1 MKVFKTIKPMKYTK
15 WIVILF
21 CLIGMT
27 ACRQDV
33 PRFRIG
39 VAQCSD
45 DSWRHKMNDEILRE
59 AMFYDGVSV
68 EIRSAGDD
76 NRQQAEDVRYFI
88 DKGVDL
94 LIISANEA
102 APMTPIVEEA
112 YQKGIPVILVDRKIL
127 SDKYTAYISAD
138 NYEIGRAVG
147 NYMASTLKGK
157 GNVVELTGLSG
168 STPAME
174 RHQGFMAAISNFP
187 DIKLIDKADAA
198 WEREP
203 AEVAMD
209 SILRRHPK
217 IDAVYAH
224 NDRIAPGAY
233 QAARKAGREK
243 EMIFVGIDALPGK
256 GNGLELVL
264 DSVLNA
270 TFIYPT
276 NGDKVLQL
284 AMNILEAKPYPR
296 ETIMN
301 TAVVDR
307 TNAHVM
313 QLQTAHISE
322 LDEKIE
328 TLNGRI
334 DGYLSRVATQQ
345 VVMYGG
351 LVILLLVAGLL
362 VVVYNSLR
370 SKNRLNRELSEQK
383 RQLEEQR
390 DKLEEQR
397 DQLEQQRDKL
407 AEQRDQLIQ
416 LSHQLEEATHAKLVF
431 FTNISHDFR
440 TPLTLV
446 ADPVEHLLADKTL
459 SDDQHR
465 MLLLVQRN
473 VNILLRLVN
482 QILDFRKYENG
493 KMEYTPV
500 PVDILSSFKGWNESF
515 LAAARK
521 KHIHFSF
528 DNMPDTDY
536 HTLADVEKLER
547 IYFNLLSN
555 AFKFTPENGKV
566 TVRLSALTKED
577 DRWIRFTVSNTGSM
591 ISAEH
596 IRNIF
601 DRFYKI
607 DMHHAGSGIG
617 LALVKAFVELH
628 GGTISVE
635 SDEKQ
640 GTVFTVD
647 LQVRTCACETSS
659 LEESPVSSVSEASS
673 LNDALPIEEEELEK
687 NYDSSKPSVLI
698 IDDNVDIR
706 SYVHGLLH
714 TNYTVI
720 EAADGSEGIRKA
732 MKYVPDLIIS
742 DVMMPG
748 IDGIECCRRLK
759 SELQTC
765 HIPVILLTA
774 CSLDEQKIQG
784 YDGGADSYISKPF
797 SSQLLLARVRN
808 LIDSHR
814 RLKQFFGGGQALA
827 KEDVCDM
834 DKDFV
839 EKFKALI
846 DAKMG
851 DSGLNV
857 EDLGKE
863 MGLSRVQLYRKIKSL
878 TNYSPNEL
886 LRIARLKRAA
896 SLLASSDM
904 TVAEIG
910 YEVGF
915 SSPSYFAKCYKEQFG
930 ESPTDLLKRKG

>member
-1 MKVFKTIKPMKYTK
+1 MGYLR

-21 CLIGMT
+21 CFLGMV
-27 ACRQDV
+27 ACHQDV
-33 PRFRIG
+33 PHFRIG

-59 AMFYDGVSV
+59 AMFYDGVAV

-76 NRQQAEDVRYFI
+76 NRKQAEDVRYFM

-102 APMTPIVEEA
+102 APMTPVVEEA
-112 YQKGIPVILVDRKIL
+112 YQKGIPVILIDRKIL
-127 SDKYTAYISAD
+127 SDKYTAYIGGD

-147 NYMASTLKGK
+147 NYIASSLQGK
-157 GNVVELTGLSG
+157 GNVVELTGLG
-168 STPAME
+168 GATPAME

-198 WEREP
+198 WESGP
-203 AEVAMD
+203 AEVEMD
-209 SILRRHPK
+209 SMLCRHPK

-233 QAARKAGREK
+233 RAAKKVGREK
-243 EMIFVGIDALPGK
+243 EMLFVGIDALPGK

-276 NGDKVLQL
+276 NGDKVMQL
-284 AMNILEAKPYPR
+284 AMNILEKKPYPR
-296 ETIMN
+296 ETVMN
-301 TAVVDR
+301 TAVVDH

-313 QLQTAHISE
+313 QLQTMHISE
-322 LDEKIE
+322 LDQKIE

-334 DGYLSRVATQQ
+334 GGYLSRVATQQ

-362 VVVYNSLR
+362 LVVYKSLR

-383 RQLEEQR
+383 KQLEEQR
-390 DKLEEQR
+390 DKLEG
-397 DQLEQQRDKL
+397 QRDKL
-407 AEQRDQLIQ
+407 EEQRDQLIQ

-459 SDDQHR
+459 NGDQHR
-465 MLLLVQRN
+465 MLMLIQRN

-493 KMEYTPV
+493 MMEYTPV
-500 PVDILSSFKGWNESF
+500 PVDILSSFEGWNESF

-528 DNMPDTDY
+528 DKMADTDY

-566 TVRLSALTKED
+566 TVRLSPLTKED
-577 DRWIRFTVSNTGSM
+577 GRWIRFTVANTGSM
-591 ISAEH
+591 ISVEH

-601 DRFYKI
+601 DRFYRI

-628 GGTISVE
+628 KGTISVE

-640 GTVFTVD
+640 GTIFTVD
-647 LQVRTCACETSS
+647 LPMQTCEVTVSVDSPLSS
-659 LEESPVSSVSEASS
+659 SIGASVSSA
-673 LNDALPIEEEELEK
+673 LNNAQVAEEEEPEK
-687 NYDSSKPSVLI
+687 DYDSSKPSVLV
-698 IDDNVDIR
+698 IDDNADIR
-706 SYVHGLLH
+706 SYVYSLLH
-714 TNYTVI
+714 TDYTVI
-720 EAADGSEGIRKA
+720 EAVDGSDGIRKA

-774 CSLDEQKIQG
+774 CSLDEQRIQG

-814 RLKQFFGGGQALA
+814 RLKQFFGDRHTLA

-834 DKDFV
+834 DKNFV
-839 EKFKALI
+839 EKFKSLL
-846 DAKMG
+846 DAKLG
-851 DSGLNV
+851 DSNLNV
-857 EDLGKE
+857 EDLGKD

-886 LRIARLKRAA
+886 LRIARLKKAA

-915 SSPSYFAKCYKEQFG
+915 SSPSYFTKCYKEQFG
-930 ESPTDLLKRKG
+930 ESPTDFLKRRG

>member
-1 MKVFKTIKPMKYTK
+1 MGYLR

-21 CLIGMT
+21 CFLGMV
-27 ACRQDV
+27 ACHQDV
-33 PRFRIG
+33 PHFRIG

-59 AMFYDGVSV
+59 AMFYDGVAV

-76 NRQQAEDVRYFI
+76 NRKQAEDVRYFM

-102 APMTPIVEEA
+102 APMTPVVEEA
-112 YQKGIPVILVDRKIL
+112 YRKGIPVILIDRKIL
-127 SDKYTAYISAD
+127 SDKYTAYIGAD

-147 NYMASTLKGK
+147 NYIASSLRGK
-157 GNVVELTGLSG
+157 GNVVELTGLGG

-198 WEREP
+198 WESGP
-203 AEVAMD
+203 AEVEMD
-209 SILRRHPK
+209 SMLCRHPK

-233 QAARKAGREK
+233 RAAKKVGREK
-243 EMIFVGIDALPGK
+243 EMLFVGIDALPGK

-276 NGDKVLQL
+276 NGDKVMQL
-284 AMNILEAKPYPR
+284 AMNILEKKPYPR
-296 ETIMN
+296 ETVMN
-301 TAVVDR
+301 TAVVDH

-313 QLQTAHISE
+313 QLQTTHISE
-322 LDEKIE
+322 LDQKIE

-334 DGYLSRVATQQ
+334 GGYLSRVATQQ

-362 VVVYNSLR
+362 LVVYKSLR

-383 RQLEEQR
+383 KQLEEQR

-397 DQLEQQRDKL
+397 DKLE
-407 AEQRDQLIQ
+407 EQRDQLIQ

-459 SDDQHR
+459 NGDQHR
-465 MLLLVQRN
+465 MLMLIQRN

-493 KMEYTPV
+493 MMEYTPV
-500 PVDILSSFKGWNESF
+500 PVDILSSFEGWNESF
-515 LAAARK
+515 LAVARK

-528 DNMPDTDY
+528 DKLADTDY

-566 TVRLSALTKED
+566 TVRLSPLTKED
-577 DRWIRFTVSNTGSM
+577 GRWIRFTVANTGSM
-591 ISAEH
+591 ISVEH

-628 GGTISVE
+628 KGTISVE

-640 GTVFTVD
+640 GTIFTVD
-647 LQVRTCACETSS
+647 LPMQTCEVTVSVDSPLFSS
-659 LEESPVSSVSEASS
+659 IGASVSSA
-673 LNDALPIEEEELEK
+673 LNNAQVAEEEETERD
-687 NYDSSKPSVLI
+687 YDSSQPSVLI
-698 IDDNVDIR
+698 IDDNADIR
-706 SYVHGLLH
+706 SYVHSLLH
-714 TNYTVI
+714 ADYTVI
-720 EAADGSEGIRKA
+720 EAVDGSEGIRKA

-774 CSLDEQKIQG
+774 CSLDEQRIQG

-814 RLKQFFGGGQALA
+814 RLKQFFGDGQTLA

-834 DKDFV
+834 DKNFV
-839 EKFKALI
+839 EKFKSLL
-846 DAKMG
+846 DAKLG
-851 DSGLNV
+851 DSNLNV
-857 EDLGKE
+857 EDLGKD

-886 LRIARLKRAA
+886 LRIARLKKAA

-915 SSPSYFAKCYKEQFG
+915 SSPSYFTKCYKEQFG
-930 ESPTDLLKRKG
+930 ESPTDFLKRRG

>member
-1 MKVFKTIKPMKYTK
+1 MIEAMKYTK
-15 WIVILF
+15 WITVLF
-21 CLIGMT
+21 CLLGLA
-27 ACRQDV
+27 ACRQDA

-76 NRQQAEDVRYFI
+76 NLRQAEDVRYFI
-88 DKGVDL
+88 DRGVDL

-112 YQKGIPVILVDRKIL
+112 YDKGIPVILIDRKIL
-127 SDKYTAYISAD
+127 SDKYTAYIGAD
-138 NYEIGRAVG
+138 NNEIGRAVG
-147 NYMASTLKGK
+147 NYIASRLGGK

-174 RHQGFMAAISNFP
+174 RHQGFMAAISRFP
-187 DIKLIDKADAA
+187 EIKLIDKADAA
-198 WEREP
+198 WERAP
-203 AEVAMD
+203 AEVEMD
-209 SILRRHPK
+209 SMLRRNPK

-233 QAARKAGREK
+233 QAAKKVGREK
-243 EMIFVGIDALPGK
+243 EMVFVGIDALPGK
-256 GNGLELVL
+256 GNGLEMVL
-264 DSVLNA
+264 DSVLDA

-276 NGDKVLQL
+276 NGDKVMQL
-284 AMNILEAKPYPR
+284 AMNILEKKPFPR
-296 ETIMN
+296 ETVMN

-313 QLQTAHISE
+313 QLQTTHISE
-322 LDEKIE
+322 LDRKIE

-334 DGYLSRVATQQ
+334 STYLSRVATQQ
-345 VVMYGG
+345 VVLYGS
-351 LVILLLVAGLL
+351 LLILLLVAGLL
-362 VVVYNSLR
+362 LVVYKSLR

-383 RQLEEQR
+383 RL
-390 DKLEEQR
+390 LEEQR
-397 DQLEQQRDKL
+397 DQLE
-407 AEQRDQLIQ
+407 EQRDQLIQ

-446 ADPVEHLLADKTL
+446 ADPVEHLLADDTL
-459 SDDQHR
+459 NEDQR
-465 MLLLVQRN
+465 KMLSLIQRN

-493 KMEYTPV
+493 KMEFTPV
-500 PVDILSSFKGWNESF
+500 PLDLLASFEGWNESF
-515 LAAARK
+515 QEIARK
-521 KHIHFSF
+521 KHIRFSF
-528 DNMPDTDY
+528 DSMPDADY
-536 HTLADVEKLER
+536 RTLADVEKLER

-555 AFKFTPENGKV
+555 AFKFTPENGKI
-566 TVRLSALTKED
+566 TVRLSSWMKDGQPWL
-577 DRWIRFTVSNTGSM
+577 RFTVANSGTM

-596 IRNIF
+596 IRSIF

-607 DMHHAGSGIG
+607 DMHHTGSGIG
-617 LALVKAFVELH
+617 LALVKAFVDLH
-628 GGTISVE
+628 RGLIAVE

-640 GTVFTVD
+640 GTLFTID
-647 LQVRTCACETSS
+647 LPKGDT
-659 LEESPVSSVSEASS
+659 PVPEQELIPATP
-673 LNDALPIEEEELEK
+673 LPTDAVWTAEEEDHEML
-687 NYDSSKPSVLI
+687 YDSSKPTVLI
-698 IDDNVDIR
+698 IDDNADIR
-706 SYVHGLLH
+706 SYVQGLLQAD
-714 TNYTVI
+714 YTVV
-720 EAADGSEGIRKA
+720 EAADGSEGIKKA
-732 MKYVPDLIIS
+732 MRFVPDLIIS

-774 CSLDEQKIQG
+774 CSLDEQRIQG

-797 SSQLLLARVRN
+797 SSPLLLARVRN

-814 RLKQFFGGGQALA
+814 RLKQFFGDRQTLA

-839 EKFKALI
+839 ERFKGLI
-846 DAKMG
+846 EAKMS

-857 EDLGKE
+857 EDLGKD

-878 TNYSPNEL
+878 TSYSPNEL
-886 LRIARLKRAA
+886 LRIARLKKAS

-904 TVAEIG
+904 TIAEVG

-915 SSPSYFAKCYKEQFG
+915 SSPSYFAKCYK
-930 ESPTDLLKRKG
+930 P

>member
-1 MKVFKTIKPMKYTK
+1 M
-15 WIVILF
+15 
-21 CLIGMT
+21 
-27 ACRQDV
+27 
-33 PRFRIG
+33 
-39 VAQCSD
+39 
-45 DSWRHKMNDEILRE
+45 
-59 AMFYDGVSV
+59 
-68 EIRSAGDD
+68 
-76 NRQQAEDVRYFI
+76 
-88 DKGVDL
+88 
-94 LIISANEA
+94 
-102 APMTPIVEEA
+102 
-112 YQKGIPVILVDRKIL
+112 
-127 SDKYTAYISAD
+127 
-138 NYEIGRAVG
+138 
-147 NYMASTLKGK
+147 
-157 GNVVELTGLSG
+157 
-168 STPAME
+168 
-174 RHQGFMAAISNFP
+174 
-187 DIKLIDKADAA
+187 
-198 WEREP
+198 
-203 AEVAMD
+203 
-209 SILRRHPK
+209 
-217 IDAVYAH
+217 
-224 NDRIAPGAY
+224 
-233 QAARKAGREK
+233 
-243 EMIFVGIDALPGK
+243 
-256 GNGLELVL
+256 
-264 DSVLNA
+264 
-270 TFIYPT
+270 
-276 NGDKVLQL
+276 
-284 AMNILEAKPYPR
+284 
-296 ETIMN
+296 
-301 TAVVDR
+301 
-307 TNAHVM
+307 
-313 QLQTAHISE
+313 
-322 LDEKIE
+322 
-328 TLNGRI
+328 
-334 DGYLSRVATQQ
+334 SRVATQQ

-362 VVVYNSLR
+362 LVVYKSLR

-383 RQLEEQR
+383 KQLEEQR

-397 DQLEQQRDKL
+397 DKLE
-407 AEQRDQLIQ
+407 EQRDQLIQ

-459 SDDQHR
+459 NGDQHR
-465 MLLLVQRN
+465 MLMLIQRN

-493 KMEYTPV
+493 MMEYTPV
-500 PVDILSSFKGWNESF
+500 PVDILSSFEGWNESF
-515 LAAARK
+515 LAVARK

-528 DNMPDTDY
+528 DKLADTDY

-566 TVRLSALTKED
+566 TVRLSPLTKED
-577 DRWIRFTVSNTGSM
+577 GRWIRFTVANTGSM
-591 ISAEH
+591 ISVEH

-601 DRFYKI
+601 DRFYRI

-628 GGTISVE
+628 KGTISVE

-640 GTVFTVD
+640 GTIFTVD
-647 LQVRTCACETSS
+647 LPMQTCEVTVSVDSPLSS
-659 LEESPVSSVSEASS
+659 SIGASVSSA
-673 LNDALPIEEEELEK
+673 LNNAQVAEEEETERD
-687 NYDSSKPSVLI
+687 YDSSKPSVLI
-698 IDDNVDIR
+698 IDDNADIR
-706 SYVHGLLH
+706 SYVHSLLH
-714 TNYTVI
+714 ADYTVI
-720 EAADGSEGIRKA
+720 EAVDGSEGIRKA

-774 CSLDEQKIQG
+774 CSLDEQRIQG

-814 RLKQFFGGGQALA
+814 RLKQFFGDGQTLA

-834 DKDFV
+834 DKNFV
-839 EKFKALI
+839 EKFKSLL
-846 DAKMG
+846 DAKLG
-851 DSGLNV
+851 DSNLNV
-857 EDLGKE
+857 EDLGKD

-886 LRIARLKRAA
+886 LRIARLKKAA

-915 SSPSYFAKCYKEQFG
+915 SSPSYFTKCYKEQFG
-930 ESPTDLLKRKG
+930 ESPTDFLKRKG

>member
-1 MKVFKTIKPMKYTK
+1 MGYLR

-21 CLIGMT
+21 CFLGMV
-27 ACRQDV
+27 ACHQDV
-33 PRFRIG
+33 PHFRIG

-59 AMFYDGVSV
+59 AMFYDGVAV

-76 NRQQAEDVRYFI
+76 NRKQAEDVRYFM

-102 APMTPIVEEA
+102 APMTPVVEEA
-112 YQKGIPVILVDRKIL
+112 YRKGIPVILVDRKIL
-127 SDKYTAYISAD
+127 SDKYTAYIGAD

-147 NYMASTLKGK
+147 NYIASSLRGK
-157 GNVVELTGLSG
+157 GNVVELTGLGG

-174 RHQGFMAAISNFP
+174 RHQGFMAAISKFP

-198 WEREP
+198 WESGP
-203 AEVAMD
+203 AEVEMD
-209 SILRRHPK
+209 SMLCRHPK

-233 QAARKAGREK
+233 RAAKKVGREK
-243 EMIFVGIDALPGK
+243 EMLFVGIDALPGK

-276 NGDKVLQL
+276 NGDKVMQL
-284 AMNILEAKPYPR
+284 AMNILEKKPYPR
-296 ETIMN
+296 ETVMN
-301 TAVVDR
+301 TAVVDH

-313 QLQTAHISE
+313 QLQTTHIAE
-322 LDEKIE
+322 LDQKIE

-334 DGYLSRVATQQ
+334 GGYLSRVATQQ

-362 VVVYNSLR
+362 LVVYKSLR
-370 SKNRLNRELSEQK
+370 SKNCLNRELSEQK
-383 RQLEEQR
+383 KQLEEQR

-397 DQLEQQRDKL
+397 DKLE
-407 AEQRDQLIQ
+407 EQRDQLIQ

-459 SDDQHR
+459 NGDQHR
-465 MLLLVQRN
+465 MLMLIQRN

-493 KMEYTPV
+493 MMEYTPV
-500 PVDILSSFKGWNESF
+500 PVDILSSFEGWNESF
-515 LAAARK
+515 LAVARK

-528 DNMPDTDY
+528 DKLADTDY

-566 TVRLSALTKED
+566 TVRLSPLTKED
-577 DRWIRFTVSNTGSM
+577 GRWIRFTVANTGSM
-591 ISAEH
+591 ISVEH

-601 DRFYKI
+601 DRFYRI

-628 GGTISVE
+628 KGTISVE

-640 GTVFTVD
+640 GTIFTVD
-647 LQVRTCACETSS
+647 LPMQTCEVTVSVDSPLSS
-659 LEESPVSSVSEASS
+659 SIGASVSSA
-673 LNDALPIEEEELEK
+673 LNNAQVAEEEETERD
-687 NYDSSKPSVLI
+687 YDSSKPSVLI
-698 IDDNVDIR
+698 IDDNADIR
-706 SYVHGLLH
+706 SYVHSLLH
-714 TNYTVI
+714 ADYTVI
-720 EAADGSEGIRKA
+720 EAVDGSEGIRKA

-774 CSLDEQKIQG
+774 CSLDEQRIQG

-814 RLKQFFGGGQALA
+814 RLKQFFGDGQTLA

-834 DKDFV
+834 DKNFV
-839 EKFKALI
+839 EKFKSLL
-846 DAKMG
+846 DAKLG
-851 DSGLNV
+851 DSNLNV
-857 EDLGKE
+857 EDLGKD

-886 LRIARLKRAA
+886 LRIARLKKAA

-915 SSPSYFAKCYKEQFG
+915 SSPSYFTKCYKEQFG
-930 ESPTDLLKRKG
+930 ESPTDFLKRRG

>member
-1 MKVFKTIKPMKYTK
+1 
-15 WIVILF
+15 
-21 CLIGMT
+21 
-27 ACRQDV
+27 
-33 PRFRIG
+33 
-39 VAQCSD
+39 
-45 DSWRHKMNDEILRE
+45 
-59 AMFYDGVSV
+59 
-68 EIRSAGDD
+68 
-76 NRQQAEDVRYFI
+76 
-88 DKGVDL
+88 
-94 LIISANEA
+94 
-102 APMTPIVEEA
+102 
-112 YQKGIPVILVDRKIL
+112 
-127 SDKYTAYISAD
+127 
-138 NYEIGRAVG
+138 
-147 NYMASTLKGK
+147 
-157 GNVVELTGLSG
+157 
-168 STPAME
+168 ME
-174 RHQGFMAAISNFP
+174 RHQGFMAAISHFP
-187 DIKLIDKADAA
+187 EIKLIDKADAA
-198 WEREP
+198 WERGP
-203 AEVAMD
+203 AEVEMD
-209 SILRRHPK
+209 SMLRRHSK

-233 QAARKAGREK
+233 QAAKKAGREK

-264 DSVLNA
+264 DSVLDA

-284 AMNILEAKPYPR
+284 AMNILEKKSYPR
-296 ETIMN
+296 ETVMN

-307 TNAHVM
+307 TNAHIM
-313 QLQTAHISE
+313 QLQTTHISE
-322 LDEKIE
+322 LDQKIE

-334 DGYLSRVATQQ
+334 SGYLSRVATQQ
-345 VVMYGG
+345 VIMYGS
-351 LVILLLVAGLL
+351 LLILLLVAGLL
-362 VVVYNSLR
+362 LVVYKSLR

-383 RQLEEQR
+383 KQLEEQR
-390 DKLEEQR
+390 DKLE
-397 DQLEQQRDKL
+397 
-407 AEQRDQLIQ
+407 EQRDQLIQ

-446 ADPVEHLLADKTL
+446 ADPVEQLLADRTL
-459 SDDQHR
+459 TGDQHR
-465 MLLLVQRN
+465 MLLLIQRN

-500 PVDILSSFKGWNESF
+500 SVDILSSFEGWNESF
-515 LAAARK
+515 QTAARK

-528 DNMPDTDY
+528 DNMPDSNY
-536 HTLADVEKLER
+536 HTQADVEKLER

-566 TVRLSALTKED
+566 AVRLSTLTKD
-577 DRWIRFTVSNTGSM
+577 DSRWIRFTVSNTGSM

-647 LQVRTCACETSS
+647 LPVRTCEVSS
-659 LEESPVSSVSEASS
+659 LEDSSATSVSEVSP
-673 LNDALPIEEEELEK
+673 LNNAVPVEEEELEK

-698 IDDNVDIR
+698 IDDNADIR
-706 SYVHGLLH
+706 LYVHGLLH
-714 TNYTVI
+714 ADYAVI

-748 IDGIECCRRLK
+748 IDGVECCRRLK

-774 CSLDEQKIQG
+774 CSLDEQRIQG

-814 RLKQFFGGGQALA
+814 RLKQFFGDGQALA

-834 DKDFV
+834 DKEFV

-846 DAKMG
+846 DEKMG

-857 EDLGKE
+857 EDLGKD

-886 LRIARLKRAA
+886 PRIARLKKAA

-904 TVAEIG
+904 TVSEIG

-915 SSPSYFAKCYKEQFG
+915 SSPSYFAKCYKELFG

>member
-1 MKVFKTIKPMKYTK
+1 M
-15 WIVILF
+15 
-21 CLIGMT
+21 
-27 ACRQDV
+27 
-33 PRFRIG
+33 
-39 VAQCSD
+39 
-45 DSWRHKMNDEILRE
+45 
-59 AMFYDGVSV
+59 
-68 EIRSAGDD
+68 
-76 NRQQAEDVRYFI
+76 
-88 DKGVDL
+88 
-94 LIISANEA
+94 
-102 APMTPIVEEA
+102 
-112 YQKGIPVILVDRKIL
+112 
-127 SDKYTAYISAD
+127 
-138 NYEIGRAVG
+138 
-147 NYMASTLKGK
+147 
-157 GNVVELTGLSG
+157 
-168 STPAME
+168 
-174 RHQGFMAAISNFP
+174 
-187 DIKLIDKADAA
+187 
-198 WEREP
+198 
-203 AEVAMD
+203 
-209 SILRRHPK
+209 
-217 IDAVYAH
+217 
-224 NDRIAPGAY
+224 
-233 QAARKAGREK
+233 
-243 EMIFVGIDALPGK
+243 
-256 GNGLELVL
+256 L
-264 DSVLNA
+264 DSVLDA

-284 AMNILEAKPYPR
+284 AMNILEKKSYPR
-296 ETIMN
+296 ETVMN

-307 TNAHVM
+307 TNAHIM
-313 QLQTAHISE
+313 QLQTTHISE
-322 LDEKIE
+322 LDQKIE

-334 DGYLSRVATQQ
+334 SGYLSRVATQQ
-345 VVMYGG
+345 VIMYGS
-351 LVILLLVAGLL
+351 LLILLLVAGLL
-362 VVVYNSLR
+362 LVVYKSLR

-383 RQLEEQR
+383 KQLEEQR
-390 DKLEEQR
+390 DKLE
-397 DQLEQQRDKL
+397 
-407 AEQRDQLIQ
+407 EQRDQLIQ

-446 ADPVEHLLADKTL
+446 ADPVEQLLADRTL
-459 SDDQHR
+459 TGDQHR
-465 MLLLVQRN
+465 MLLLIQRN

-500 PVDILSSFKGWNESF
+500 SVDILSSFEGWNESF
-515 LAAARK
+515 QTAARK

-528 DNMPDTDY
+528 DNMPDSNY
-536 HTLADVEKLER
+536 HTQADVEKLER

-566 TVRLSALTKED
+566 AVRLSTLTKD
-577 DRWIRFTVSNTGSM
+577 DSRWIRFTVSNTGSM

-647 LQVRTCACETSS
+647 LPVRTCEVSS
-659 LEESPVSSVSEASS
+659 LEDSSATSVSEVSP
-673 LNDALPIEEEELEK
+673 LNNAVPVEEEELEK

-698 IDDNVDIR
+698 IDDNADIR
-706 SYVHGLLH
+706 LYVHGLLH
-714 TNYTVI
+714 ADYAVI

-748 IDGIECCRRLK
+748 IDGVECCRRLK

-774 CSLDEQKIQG
+774 CSLDEQRIQG

-814 RLKQFFGGGQALA
+814 RLKQFFGDGQALA

-834 DKDFV
+834 DKEFV

-846 DAKMG
+846 DEKMG

-857 EDLGKE
+857 EDLGKD

-886 LRIARLKRAA
+886 LRIARLKKAA

-904 TVAEIG
+904 TVSEIG

-915 SSPSYFAKCYKEQFG
+915 SSPSYFAKCYKELFG
-930 ESPTDLLKRKG
+930 ESPQIY

>member
-1 MKVFKTIKPMKYTK
+1 MA
-15 WIVILF
+15 L
-21 CLIGMT
+21 
-27 ACRQDV
+27 ANQ
-33 PRFRIG
+33 
-39 VAQCSD
+39 
-45 DSWRHKMNDEILRE
+45 
-59 AMFYDGVSV
+59 
-68 EIRSAGDD
+68 
-76 NRQQAEDVRYFI
+76 FI
-88 DKGVDL
+88 N
-94 LIISANEA
+94 I
-102 APMTPIVEEA
+102 
-112 YQKGIPVILVDRKIL
+112 YQF
-127 SDKYTAYISAD
+127 SC
-138 NYEIGRAVG
+138 
-147 NYMASTLKGK
+147 M
-157 GNVVELTGLSG
+157 
-168 STPAME
+168 
-174 RHQGFMAAISNFP
+174 
-187 DIKLIDKADAA
+187 
-198 WEREP
+198 
-203 AEVAMD
+203 
-209 SILRRHPK
+209 
-217 IDAVYAH
+217 
-224 NDRIAPGAY
+224 
-233 QAARKAGREK
+233 
-243 EMIFVGIDALPGK
+243 
-256 GNGLELVL
+256 VL
-264 DSVLNA
+264 DSVLDA

-284 AMNILEAKPYPR
+284 AMDILEKKPYPK
-296 ETIMN
+296 ETVMN

-313 QLQTAHISE
+313 QLQTTHISE
-322 LDEKIE
+322 LDKKIE

-334 DGYLSRVATQQ
+334 GGYLSQVATQQ
-345 VVMYGG
+345 VVLYGS
-351 LVILLLVAGLL
+351 LIILLLVAGLL
-362 VVVYNSLR
+362 LVVYKSLR
-370 SKNRLNRELSEQK
+370 SKNRLNKELFKQK
-383 RQLEEQR
+383 QQLEEQR
-390 DKLEEQR
+390 DKLE
-397 DQLEQQRDKL
+397 
-407 AEQRDQLIQ
+407 EQRDQLIQ

-459 SDDQHR
+459 SGDQHR
-465 MLLLVQRN
+465 MLMLIQRN

-500 PVDILSSFKGWNESF
+500 TVDVLSSFEGWNESF
-515 LAAARK
+515 QAAARK

-528 DNMPDTDY
+528 DSMPDTDY
-536 HTLADVEKLER
+536 HTLADMEKLER

-555 AFKFTPENGKV
+555 AFKFTPENGRIA
-566 TVRLSALTKED
+566 VRLSSLCKED
-577 DRWIRFTVSNTGSM
+577 KRWIRFTVANTGSM

-596 IRNIF
+596 IRNVF

-607 DMHHAGSGIG
+607 DMHHTGSGIG
-617 LALVKAFVELH
+617 LALVKAFVEMH

-640 GTVFTVD
+640 GTVFTVELPVQSCEAVAAEPD
-647 LQVRTCACETSS
+647 TTLVSADSRTTDVLLA
-659 LEESPVSSVSEASS
+659 
-673 LNDALPIEEEELEK
+673 EEEELEK
-687 NYDSSKPSVLI
+687 GYDSSKPSVLI
-698 IDDNVDIR
+698 IDDNEDIR
-706 SYVHGLLH
+706 SYVHTLLH
-714 TNYTVI
+714 TDYTVI

-774 CSLDEQKIQG
+774 CSLDEQRIQG

-814 RLKQFFGGGQALA
+814 RLKQFFGDGQTLA

-839 EKFKALI
+839 ERFKSLI
-846 DAKMG
+846 EEKMG

-857 EDLGKE
+857 EDLGKD

-886 LRIARLKRAA
+886 LRIARLKKAA

-915 SSPSYFAKCYKEQFG
+915 SSPSYFTKCYKEQFG
-930 ESPTDLLKRKG
+930 ESPTDFLKRKG

>member
-1 MKVFKTIKPMKYTK
+1 MGYLR

-21 CLIGMT
+21 CFLGMV
-27 ACRQDV
+27 ACHQDV
-33 PRFRIG
+33 PHFRIG

-59 AMFYDGVSV
+59 AMFYDGVAV

-76 NRQQAEDVRYFI
+76 NRKQAEDVRYFM

-102 APMTPIVEEA
+102 APMTPVVEEA
-112 YQKGIPVILVDRKIL
+112 YRKGIPVILIDRKIL
-127 SDKYTAYISAD
+127 SDKYTAYIGAD

-147 NYMASTLKGK
+147 NYIASSLRGK
-157 GNVVELTGLSG
+157 GNVVELTGLGG

-198 WEREP
+198 WESGP
-203 AEVAMD
+203 AEVEMD
-209 SILRRHPK
+209 SMLCRHPK

-233 QAARKAGREK
+233 RAAKKVGREK
-243 EMIFVGIDALPGK
+243 EMLFVGIDALPGK

-276 NGDKVLQL
+276 NGDKVMQL
-284 AMNILEAKPYPR
+284 AMNILEKKPYPR
-296 ETIMN
+296 ETVMN
-301 TAVVDR
+301 TAVVDH

-313 QLQTAHISE
+313 QLQTTHISE
-322 LDEKIE
+322 LDQKIE

-334 DGYLSRVATQQ
+334 GGYLSRVATQQ

-362 VVVYNSLR
+362 LVVYKSLR
-370 SKNRLNRELSEQK
+370 SKNCLNRELSEQK
-383 RQLEEQR
+383 KQLEEQR

-397 DQLEQQRDKL
+397 DKLE
-407 AEQRDQLIQ
+407 EQRDQLIQ

-459 SDDQHR
+459 NGDQHR
-465 MLLLVQRN
+465 MLMLIQRN

-493 KMEYTPV
+493 MMEYTPV
-500 PVDILSSFKGWNESF
+500 PVDILSSFEGWNESF

-528 DNMPDTDY
+528 DKLADTDY

-566 TVRLSALTKED
+566 TVRLSPLTKED
-577 DRWIRFTVSNTGSM
+577 GRWIRFTVANTGSM
-591 ISAEH
+591 ISVEH

-601 DRFYKI
+601 DRFYRI

-628 GGTISVE
+628 KGTISVE

-640 GTVFTVD
+640 GTIFTVD
-647 LQVRTCACETSS
+647 LPMQICEVTVSVDSPLSS
-659 LEESPVSSVSEASS
+659 SIGASVSSA
-673 LNDALPIEEEELEK
+673 LNNAQVAEEEETERD
-687 NYDSSKPSVLI
+687 YDSSKPSVLI
-698 IDDNVDIR
+698 IDDNADIR
-706 SYVHGLLH
+706 SYVHSLLH
-714 TNYTVI
+714 ADYTVI
-720 EAADGSEGIRKA
+720 EAVDGSEGIRKA

-774 CSLDEQKIQG
+774 CSLDEQRIQG

-814 RLKQFFGGGQALA
+814 RLKQFFGDGQTLA

-834 DKDFV
+834 DKNFV
-839 EKFKALI
+839 EKFKSLL
-846 DAKMG
+846 DAKLG
-851 DSGLNV
+851 DSNLNV
-857 EDLGKE
+857 EDLGKD

-886 LRIARLKRAA
+886 LRIARLKKAA

-915 SSPSYFAKCYKEQFG
+915 SSPSYFTKCYKEQFG
-930 ESPTDLLKRKG
+930 ESPTDFLKRKG

>member
-1 MKVFKTIKPMKYTK
+1 MGYLR

-21 CLIGMT
+21 CFLGMV
-27 ACRQDV
+27 ACHQDV
-33 PRFRIG
+33 PHFRIG

-59 AMFYDGVSV
+59 AMFYDGVAV

-76 NRQQAEDVRYFI
+76 NRKQAEDVRYFM

-102 APMTPIVEEA
+102 APMTPVVEEA
-112 YQKGIPVILVDRKIL
+112 YRKGIPVILIDRKIL
-127 SDKYTAYISAD
+127 SDKYTAYIGAD

-147 NYMASTLKGK
+147 NYIASSLRGK
-157 GNVVELTGLSG
+157 GNVVELTGLGG

-198 WEREP
+198 WESGP
-203 AEVAMD
+203 AEVEMD
-209 SILRRHPK
+209 SMLCRHPK

-233 QAARKAGREK
+233 RAAKKVGREK
-243 EMIFVGIDALPGK
+243 EMLFVGIDALPGK

-276 NGDKVLQL
+276 NGDKVMQL
-284 AMNILEAKPYPR
+284 AMNILEKKPYPR
-296 ETIMN
+296 ETVMN
-301 TAVVDR
+301 TAVVDH

-313 QLQTAHISE
+313 QLQTTHISE
-322 LDEKIE
+322 LDQKIE

-334 DGYLSRVATQQ
+334 GGYLSRVATQQ

-362 VVVYNSLR
+362 LVVYKSLR

-397 DQLEQQRDKL
+397 DKLE
-407 AEQRDQLIQ
+407 EQRDQLIQ

-459 SDDQHR
+459 NGDQHR
-465 MLLLVQRN
+465 MLMLIQRN

-493 KMEYTPV
+493 MMEYTPV
-500 PVDILSSFKGWNESF
+500 PVDILSSFEGWNESF
-515 LAAARK
+515 LAVVRK

-528 DNMPDTDY
+528 DKLADTDY

-566 TVRLSALTKED
+566 TVSLSPLTKED
-577 DRWIRFTVSNTGSM
+577 GRWIRFTVANTGSM
-591 ISAEH
+591 ISVEH

-601 DRFYKI
+601 DRFYRI

-628 GGTISVE
+628 KGTISVE

-640 GTVFTVD
+640 GTIFTVD
-647 LQVRTCACETSS
+647 LPMQTCEVTVSVDSPLSS
-659 LEESPVSSVSEASS
+659 SIGASVSSA
-673 LNDALPIEEEELEK
+673 LNNAQVAEEEETERD
-687 NYDSSKPSVLI
+687 YDSSKPSVLI
-698 IDDNVDIR
+698 IDDNADIR
-706 SYVHGLLH
+706 SYVHSLLH
-714 TNYTVI
+714 ADYTVI
-720 EAADGSEGIRKA
+720 EAVDGSEGIRKA

-774 CSLDEQKIQG
+774 CSLDEQRIQG

-814 RLKQFFGGGQALA
+814 RLKQFFGDGQTLA

-834 DKDFV
+834 DKNFV
-839 EKFKALI
+839 EKFKSLL
-846 DAKMG
+846 DAKLG
-851 DSGLNV
+851 DSNLNV
-857 EDLGKE
+857 EDLGKD

-886 LRIARLKRAA
+886 LRIARLKKAA

-915 SSPSYFAKCYKEQFG
+915 SSPSYFTKCYKEQFG
-930 ESPTDLLKRKG
+930 ESPTDFLKRRG

>member
-1 MKVFKTIKPMKYTK
+1 MKTIKAMKYTK

-21 CLIGMT
+21 CLLGMA
-27 ACRQDV
+27 ACRQDA

-76 NRQQAEDVRYFI
+76 NRRQAEDIHYFI

-102 APMTPIVEEA
+102 APMTPIVEEV
-112 YQKGIPVILVDRKIL
+112 YQKGIPVVLVDRKIL
-127 SDKYTAYISAD
+127 SDKYTAYIGAD

-147 NYMASTLKGK
+147 NYIASSLKGK
-157 GNVVELTGLSG
+157 GNVVELTGLGG

-187 DIKLIDKADAA
+187 DVKLIDKADAA
-198 WEREP
+198 WERGP
-203 AEVAMD
+203 AEVEMD
-209 SILRRHPK
+209 SMLRRNPK

-233 QAARKAGREK
+233 QAAKKVGREK
-243 EMIFVGIDALPGK
+243 EMMFVGIDALPGK

-264 DSVLNA
+264 DSVLDA

-284 AMNILEAKPYPR
+284 AMNILEKKPYPR
-296 ETIMN
+296 ETVMN

-313 QLQTAHISE
+313 QLQTTHISE
-322 LDEKIE
+322 LDQKIE

-334 DGYLSRVATQQ
+334 GGYLSRVATQQ

-362 VVVYNSLR
+362 LVVYKSLR
-370 SKNRLNRELSEQK
+370 SKNRLNKELSEQK

-397 DQLEQQRDKL
+397 DKLEEQRDKL
-407 AEQRDQLIQ
+407 EEQRDQLIQ

-446 ADPVEHLLADKTL
+446 ADPVEHLLADNTL
-459 SDDQHR
+459 SGDQHR
-465 MLLLVQRN
+465 MLMLIQRN

-500 PVDILSSFKGWNESF
+500 PVDILSSFEGWNESF
-515 LAAARK
+515 LSAARK

-528 DNMPDTDY
+528 DNMPDTDFR
-536 HTLADVEKLER
+536 TLADVEKLER

-566 TVRLSALTKED
+566 TVRLSTLTKED
-577 DRWIRFTVSNTGSM
+577 NRWIRFTVSNTGSM

-647 LQVRTCACETSS
+647 LPVRTCACETSS

-687 NYDSSKPSVLI
+687 NYDSSKPSVLV
-698 IDDNVDIR
+698 IDDNADIR

-714 TNYTVI
+714 TDYTVI

-774 CSLDEQKIQG
+774 CSLDEQRIQG

-814 RLKQFFGGGQALA
+814 RLKQFFGDGQTLA

-857 EDLGKE
+857 EDLGKD

-886 LRIARLKRAA
+886 LRIARLKKAA

-915 SSPSYFAKCYKEQFG
+915 SSPSYFTKCYKEQFG